1 MLPTQVS
8 SGFCRRG
15 DPMEVISGCILF
27 FLGGIL
33 HATTS
38 GLLLQHTSPCIKA
51 VFLLFLNVTSVF
63 LFSTA
68 VFLKTVETSFYFPKI
83 MSSMPQL
90 LRCVRV
96 LNST

>member
-15 DPMEVISGCILF
+15 DPMEVISGCILL

-38 GLLLQHTSPCIKA
+38 GLLLQHTSSCIKA
-51 VFLLFLNVTSVF
+51 VFLKNVTVVF
-63 LFSTA
+63 LFCHS
-68 VFLKTVETSFYFPKI
+68 SFSAFQKKKCFQ
-83 MSSMPQL
+83 SEDS
-90 LRCVRV
+90 
-96 LNST
+96 